1 MNEKD
6 IIKEI
11 LKGDFDKFSYF
22 IEKYENQI
30 YNLCLSIVKNR
41 DDALDLTQEAF
52 LLAYKNLKKFKGE
65 AAFST
70 WIYRIAYNLSINFIK
85 RKGEILTILDKD
97 DEELEFQI
105 EDKTS
110 SIWDE
115 IEKEER
121 IKIID
126 ECLNKLKDSERLIIE
141 LREIE
146 NLSYEEISKILS
158 LPIGTIKSRLFRAR
172 EHLKNEVEKFLKG
185 EDRNSETKKEWN
197 SLKSDEKRRKRI
209 NPETHR

>member
-6 IIKEI
+6 IINEI
-11 LKGDFDKFSYF
+11 LKGDVDKFSYF

-52 LLAYKNLKKFKGE
+52 LLAYKNLKKFKFK
-65 AAFST
+65 ATFST
-70 WIYRIAYNLSINFIK
+70 WIYRIAYNLSINFAK
-85 RKGEILTILDKD
+85 RKGEILTILDKEN
-97 DEELEFQI
+97 EESEFQI

-121 IKIID
+121 IRIID

-141 LREIE
+141 LRDIE
-146 NLSYEEISKILS
+146 LLSYEEISEILS

-172 EHLKNEVEKFLKG
+172 ERLKNEVENFLKRKG
-185 EDRNSETKKEWN
+185 RNSETKRE
-197 SLKSDEKRRKRI
+197 
-209 NPETHR
+209 

>member
-1 MNEKD
+1 
-6 IIKEI
+6 
-11 LKGDFDKFSYF
+11 
-22 IEKYENQI
+22 
-30 YNLCLSIVKNR
+30 
-41 DDALDLTQEAF
+41 
-52 LLAYKNLKKFKGE
+52 E

-70 WIYRIAYNLSINFIK
+70 WIYRIAYNLSINFLK

-121 IKIID
+121 IRIID
-126 ECLNKLKDSERLIIE
+126 ECLNKLKESERLIIE

-185 EDRNSETKKEWN
+185 EDRNPETKRE
-197 SLKSDEKRRKRI
+197 
-209 NPETHR
+209 

>member
-6 IIKEI
+6 IINEI
-11 LKGDFDKFSYF
+11 LKGDVDKFSYF

-52 LLAYKNLKKFKGE
+52 LLAYKNLKKFKFK
-65 AAFST
+65 ATFLT
-70 WIYRIAYNLSINFIK
+70 WIYRIAYNLSINFAK
-85 RKGEILTILDKD
+85 RKGEILTILDKEN
-97 DEELEFQI
+97 EESEFQI

-121 IKIID
+121 IRIID

-141 LREIE
+141 LRDIE
-146 NLSYEEISKILS
+146 LLSYEEISEILS

-172 EHLKNEVEKFLKG
+172 ERLKNEVENFLKRKG
-185 EDRNSETKKEWN
+185 RNSETKRE
-197 SLKSDEKRRKRI
+197 
-209 NPETHR
+209 